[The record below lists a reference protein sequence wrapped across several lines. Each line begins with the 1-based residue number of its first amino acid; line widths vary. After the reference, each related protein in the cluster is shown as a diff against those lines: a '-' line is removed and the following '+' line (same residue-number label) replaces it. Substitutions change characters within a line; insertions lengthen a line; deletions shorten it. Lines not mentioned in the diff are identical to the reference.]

1 VRDRTSLA
9 IHAHLVR
16 PTRFTLDVDLTF
28 APGITVL
35 FGPSGAGKSTL
46 LNILAGLVIPDT
58 GRVTLG
64 EQIFQDSTTGRW
76 VLPHMRHVAY
86 VFQSLAL
93 FPHMN
98 VVANVAYGI
107 DRARPLTERHSL
119 AMTSLKRFAAG
130 HLAQRIP
137 STLSGGEAQRVALA
151 RALAIEPRAILLD
164 EPFASLDGTL
174 RQSLTAEVR
183 TLGESLGVPIVHVT
197 HQRREAIALG
207 GRVVRLEAGKVV
219 ASGGTEVLPL
229 DGEE

>member
-1 VRDRTSLA
+1 M
-9 IHAHLVR
+9 
-16 PTRFTLDVDLTF
+16 RFTLDVDLTF
-28 APGITVL
+28 APGVTVL
-35 FGPSGAGKSTL
+35 FGPSGAGKSTV
-46 LNILAGLVIPDT
+46 LNILAGLVLPDT

-64 EQIFQDSTTGRW
+64 EQVFQDSTTGRW
-76 VLPHMRHVAY
+76 VLPHNRHVAY

-98 VVANVAYGI
+98 VVDNVGYGI
-107 DRARPLTERHSL
+107 NRARPRTERHAL
-119 AMTSLKRFAAG
+119 AMTSLKRFAAA
-130 HLAQRIP
+130 HLAQRSP

-207 GRVVRLEAGKVV
+207 GRVVRLEAGQVV
-219 ASGGTEVLPL
+219 ASGGTEVLPP